1 MPSVP
6 KTSFAGGE
14 WAPILYSRSD
24 LERYK
29 TAVRTM
35 RNMFIH
41 PQGAVSNRGGTEFIV
56 EVKDS
61 AKQTRLIPFQFS
73 VEQGYILEFGEQYM
87 RVIKDGGQVIDDS
100 GNGVSIV
107 ESTGI
112 EWIASGS
119 GTAEY
124 YGQLVGGGDPS
135 FTEPETVYEGI
146 GILDRTMPKGV
157 LGSLTSGDWGWGN
170 NDALGFN
177 TIYLRM
183 SGDVNPDTTPAGYC
197 EAAYV
202 EAPGYGVD
210 IVESSK
216 YKWTLAWPF
225 TASTYYMSFKT
236 GGAPGIAEPGK
247 VYEDV
252 GGADTE
258 LTIGGNPFV
267 LAAGEWIWYNRYPFG
282 PPYETIY
289 IHLTDG
295 TDPDSK
301 ADGYCEACYTELPG
315 EGTSIITDRQIKW
328 TLSGSGTNEYYLE
341 AFAGG
346 DPNIAEPLNV
356 FENVGGT
363 DNTMVEGTLGA
374 LTQGKWAWGDNDT
387 LGFDTIYVR
396 LSDNTDPDS
405 KTQGYLEAGYIEE
418 IETPY
423 LEADLPLLSFTQSA
437 DVLYVTHPS
446 YPIKKISRTDHAAW
460 TIEDI
465 IFGSSIDTPA
475 NLIQSVAGGGAS
487 AEYKVTA
494 VSATGEESLPSSALT
509 ALTGVRMTWDTVE
522 DADSYNIYKDRDA
535 SEAFGW
541 IGYAFTEVFDEPAA
555 GITPDF
561 SKSPPIAKDILNNV
575 DEYPGACAFLEQ
587 RLIYA
592 RTNSAPQTLFGSR
605 IGAFDNMNVSS
616 PIQDDDAFVFTI
628 NSQQVNEILWVAALK
643 GLIIGT
649 AKSEWSMTAGGNS
662 DAVTPSS
669 VLLQPQSQWGVAP
682 IQPVILGNTVLFIG
696 SSKAIVRDLVYS
708 YEVDGYAGNDVSLLA
723 SHLFKEYTLS
733 EWAYQKHP
741 DSIVWCVRSDGKLL
755 GLTYYKE
762 HEVWGW
768 HQHDTDGYF
777 ESVAAIEISGS
788 ETELYVIVKRT
799 INSVTKRYIE
809 RFKSRLPSNDLD
821 DYDVQDSYFVD
832 CGLTLDNPIDVVDV
846 TKATPIKVTV
856 TSTSGLST
864 GDLVDIV
871 EVGGTT
877 ELNGNRYKIKNVLS
891 IPNNSFELT
900 DPEDDS
906 DIDGSGMTAYTSGG
920 KVREAVT
927 AISGLDHLEGES
939 VAILAN
945 GNVVEGKSVSSGAL
959 TLDDAASR
967 VHVGLAYISEMETLD
982 FLFATQEGSVQD
994 KIRHVPST
1002 VVSLENTRALWIG
1015 QDIDNLVEVAFRT
1028 TEPLG
1033 SPTNLFTGDKDVVLY
1048 AGDESHSRLFIRN
1061 TEPVPLTIIS
1071 MIARVSYGNE

>member
-61 AKQTRLIPFQFS
+61 SKQTRLIPFQFS

-87 RVIKDGGQVIDDS
+87 RVIKDGGQIIDDS

-135 FTEPETVYEGI
+135 FTEPETVYESVGF
-146 GILDRTMPKGV
+146 LDLTMPKGV
-157 LGSLTSGDWGWGN
+157 LGSLTSGDWGWGD
-170 NDALGFN
+170 NDTLGFS
-177 TIYLRM
+177 TIYLRLTD
-183 SGDVNPDTTPAGYC
+183 DVDPDIKPGGFC
-197 EAAYV
+197 EAAYIQ
-202 EAPGYGVD
+202 APGYGTD
-210 IVESSK
+210 IVDSTK
-216 YKWTLAWPF
+216 YKWLLMWPYTLPI
-225 TASTYYMSFKT
+225 YYLLKKEGGLT
-236 GGAPGIAEPGK
+236 GLTEPGE

-252 GGADTE
+252 GGTDTL
-258 LTIGGNPFV
+258 LTPGTVGS
-267 LAAGEWIWYNRYPFG
+267 LASGEWDWATIPFLG
-282 PPYETIY
+282 PPYWTIFVR
-289 IHLTDG
+289 LTDD

-301 ADGYCEACYTELPG
+301 ADGYCEACYVESPG
-315 EGTSIITDRQIKW
+315 NGIDIITDTQYQW
-328 TLSGSGTNEYYLE
+328 TLSGLGTNEYYLE
-341 AFAGG
+341 ASGSG
-346 DPNIAEPLNV
+346 DPDITEPLNV
-356 FENVGGT
+356 FEDVGGANT
-363 DNTMVEGTLGA
+363 TMVNGTLGSLSA
-374 LTQGKWAWGDNDT
+374 GEWDWGDNDT
-387 LGFDTIYVR
+387 LGFNTIYVR
-396 LSDNTDPDS
+396 LTDNVDPDT
-405 KTQGYLEAGYIEE
+405 KIQGYLEAGYIEE

-465 IFGSSIDTPA
+465 IFGSSIDTPT
-475 NLIQSVAGGGAS
+475 NLVQAVAGSGVS

-494 VSATGEESLPSSALT
+494 VSVTGEESLPSSALT
-509 ALTGVRMTWDTVE
+509 ALTGVKMTWDAVE

-541 IGYAFTEVFDEPAA
+541 IGYAFTEVFDEPTA
-555 GITPDF
+555 GITPDY
-561 SKSPPIAKDILNNV
+561 SKSPPIARDVFNTA
-575 DEYPGACAFLEQ
+575 DDFPGACAFLEQ

-592 RTNSAPQTLFGSR
+592 RTNQAPQTLFGSR
-605 IGAFDNMNVSS
+605 VGAFDNMNVSS

-628 NSQQVNEILWVAALK
+628 NSQQVNEILWITALK

-649 AKSEWSMTAGGNS
+649 SGSEWSMTAGGNS

-777 ESVAAIEISGS
+777 ESVAAIEVSGS

-809 RFKSRLPSNDLD
+809 RFKPRLPFNDLNE
-821 DYDVQDSYFVD
+821 YDVQDSYFVD
-832 CGLTLDNPIDVVDV
+832 CGLTLDSPLTITGALRTNPVEI
-846 TKATPIKVTV
+846 
-856 TSTSGLST
+856 TSIAHGLSNT
-864 GDLVDIV
+864 DLVDIV
-871 EVGGTT
+871 EVVGMV
-877 ELNGNRYKIKNVLS
+877 ELNGNRYKIKGVTANT
-891 IPNNSFELT
+891 FELT
-900 DPEDDS
+900 DPEDDTN
-906 DIDGSGMTAYTSGG
+906 INGTAFTIYKSGG

-927 AISGLDHLEGES
+927 AISGLEHLEGEG

-945 GNVVEGKSVSSGAL
+945 GNVVIDKKVISGAL
-959 TLDDAASR
+959 TLPDAASR
-967 VHVGLAYISEMETLD
+967 VHIGLAYTSEMETLD

-1033 SPTNLFTGDKDVVLY
+1033 SPINLFTGDKDVVLY
-1048 AGDESHSRLFIRN
+1048 PGDESHSRLFIRN